1 MAKKHAKRFRGHQDF
16 KIGQEVA
23 MSYLETFVNH
33 MFCEEKHMCDENC
46 ATVEEEHSGL
56 MFNRKKCKILFQ
68 RGKLTF
74 GRFLPP

>member
-1 MAKKHAKRFRGHQDF
+1 MAKKHAKRFRGHQEDF

-46 ATVEEEHSGL
+46 ATVEEHSGL
-56 MFNRKKCKILFQ
+56 MFGQKKCKYYF
-68 RGKLTF
+68 KWKN
-74 GRFLPP
+74 